1 MKLALALLSTML
13 FVPASIDEPTKVDF
27 ATLSDF
33 DFKAGQPLPASVTK
47 YNEKKIEITGFMRR
61 EQEGSGE
68 VEFFMLINGACDC
81 DGIPKLNE
89 IIFCAMPEGETTRI
103 HSTAVK
109 VTGTLYVGEE
119 QEDGEVVA
127 IYAMDVDKLVGK

>member
-1 MKLALALLSTML
+1 MKLTLALLSTLL
-13 FVPASIDEPTKVDF
+13 FVPASTDEPTKVDF

-33 DFKAGQPLPASVTK
+33 DFHPGDALPASVTR
-47 YNEKKIEITGFMRR
+47 YDEKTIEISGFMRR
-61 EQEGSGE
+61 ESEGSGE
-68 VEFFMLINGACDC
+68 VEFFMLVNGACDC

-89 IIFCAMPEGETTRI
+89 IIFCAMPEGETTKI
-103 HSTAVK
+103 HSTSVK

-119 QEDGEVVA
+119 EEDEEVVA